1 MDNIKWF
8 TADEFYAIICQLV
21 FVIDGIII
29 ILHKSNY
36 TANQAKY
43 MDKKLVQMYI
53 DWNKIYIFSRKDE
66 FTELDLITFKVS
78 REFNY

>member
-1 MDNIKWF
+1 
-8 TADEFYAIICQLV
+8 
-21 FVIDGIII
+21 
-29 ILHKSNY
+29 
-36 TANQAKY
+36 